1 MIIFENASGSTGI
14 SNQLMPPIA
23 PVGIRR
29 NIKIGDNTKQ
39 RNVRG
44 LRELDLLYMLLKK
57 VLYVP
62 NL

>member
-1 MIIFENASGSTGI
+1 MIIFENGTGSTGI
-14 SNQLMPPIA
+14 SNQFMPHVA
-23 PVGIRR
+23 PVGIRH

-57 VLYVP
+57 VLYVI

>member
-1 MIIFENASGSTGI
+1 MIIFENATGSTGI
-14 SNQLMPPIA
+14 SNQFMPHVA

-29 NIKIGDNTKQ
+29 NIKIGDKTDQ

-44 LRELDLLYMLLKK
+44 LRELDLLHMLLKK